1 MEKSLKNK
9 KGFTLTELIVVI
21 AIIGI
26 LAAVL
31 IPSIT
36 SYIRNA
42 KESAAIQDASAMYQ
56 ELIAE
61 VNVTDDIYET
71 LTTNKYYI
79 VETLTTNK
87 YYNVETDRRYYVL
100 LENGSCNVSPLKDN
114 SVVDAASAA
123 TEFNIEGVS
132 TFFVLRKVNEAYCVL
147 ELSKKDTTWIES
159 QTPVYPTQ
167 TQTE

>member
-79 VETLTTNK
+79 VET
-87 YYNVETDRRYYVL
+87 DGGYYVL
-100 LENGSCNVSPLKDN
+100 LENGSCNVSPLKVN

-132 TFFVLRKVNEAYCVL
+132 TFFVLRKVNEAYRVL
-147 ELSKKDTTWIES
+147 ELSKENTTWTES
-159 QTPVYPTQ
+159 QTPIYPTQ

>member
-79 VETLTTNK
+79 VET
-87 YYNVETDRRYYVL
+87 DGGYYVL
-100 LENGSCNVSPLKDN
+100 LENGSCNVSPKK
-114 SVVDAASAA
+114 VVDAAAA
-123 TEFNIEGVS
+123 ANEFNIDGVS
-132 TFFVLRKVNEAYCVL
+132 TFFVLRKGNDEEYSVL
-147 ELSKKDTTWIES
+147 ELTKKGTTWIES
-159 QTPVYPTQ
+159 KTSVYP
-167 TQTE
+167 E

>member
-79 VETLTTNK
+79 VET
-87 YYNVETDRRYYVL
+87 DGGYYVL
-100 LENGSCNVSPLKDN
+100 LENGSCNVSPKK
-114 SVVDAASAA
+114 VVDAAVAA
-123 TEFNIEGVS
+123 NEFNIDGVS
-132 TFFVLRKVNEAYCVL
+132 TFFVLRKVNEEYRVL
-147 ELSKKDTTWIES
+147 ELTKEGTTWTES
-159 QTPVYPTQ
+159 QTSVYPEQ
-167 TQTE
+167 TV

>member
-79 VETLTTNK
+79 VET
-87 YYNVETDRRYYVL
+87 DGGYYVL

-123 TEFNIEGVS
+123 AEFNIEGVS
-132 TFFVLRKVNEAYCVL
+132 TFFVLRKVNEAYRVL
-147 ELSKKDTTWIES
+147 ELSKESTTWTES
-159 QTPVYPTQ
+159 QTPIYPTQ

>member
-79 VETLTTNK
+79 VET
-87 YYNVETDRRYYVL
+87 DGGYYVL
-100 LENGSCNVSPLKDN
+100 LENGSCNVSPKK
-114 SVVDAASAA
+114 VVDAAAA
-123 TEFNIEGVS
+123 ANEFNIDGVS
-132 TFFVLRKVNEAYCVL
+132 TFFVLRKGKVNEEYRVL
-147 ELSKKDTTWIES
+147 KLTKEGTTWRPES
-159 QTPVYPTQ
+159 QTSVYP
-167 TQTE
+167 E

>member
-79 VETLTTNK
+79 VK
-87 YYNVETDRRYYVL
+87 TDGGYYVL
-100 LENGSCNVSPLKDN
+100 LENGSCNVSPKK
-114 SVVDAASAA
+114 VVDAAAA
-123 TEFNIEGVS
+123 ANEFNIDGVS
-132 TFFVLRKVNEAYCVL
+132 TFFVLRKGNDEEYRVL
-147 ELSKKDTTWIES
+147 ELTKGTTWIES
-159 QTPVYPTQ
+159 KTSVYP
-167 TQTE
+167 E

>member
-79 VETLTTNK
+79 VET
-87 YYNVETDRRYYVL
+87 DGGYYVL
-100 LENGSCNVSPLKDN
+100 LENGSYNVSPLKDN

-123 TEFNIEGVS
+123 AEFNIEGVS
-132 TFFVLRKVNEAYCVL
+132 TFFVLRKVNEAYRVL
-147 ELSKKDTTWIES
+147 ELSKENTTWTES
-159 QTPVYPTQ
+159 QTPIYPTQ

>member
-1 MEKSLKNK
+1 
-9 KGFTLTELIVVI
+9 
-21 AIIGI
+21 
-26 LAAVL
+26 
-31 IPSIT
+31 
-36 SYIRNA
+36 
-42 KESAAIQDASAMYQ
+42 MYQ

-79 VETLTTNK
+79 VET
-87 YYNVETDRRYYVL
+87 DGGYYVL

-132 TFFVLRKVNEAYCVL
+132 TFFVLRKVNEAYRVL
-147 ELSKKDTTWIES
+147 ELSKENTTWTES
-159 QTPVYPTQ
+159 QTPIYSTQ

>member
-79 VETLTTNK
+79 VK
-87 YYNVETDRRYYVL
+87 TDGGYYVL
-100 LENGSCNVSPLKDN
+100 LENGSCNVSPKK
-114 SVVDAASAA
+114 VVDAAAA
-123 TEFNIEGVS
+123 ANEFNIDGVS
-132 TFFVLRKVNEAYCVL
+132 TFFVLRKGNEEYRVL
-147 ELSKKDTTWIES
+147 ELTKKGTTWIES
-159 QTPVYPTQ
+159 KTSVYP
-167 TQTE
+167 E

>member
-79 VETLTTNK
+79 VET
-87 YYNVETDRRYYVL
+87 DGRYYVL

-132 TFFVLRKVNEAYCVL
+132 TFFVLRKENEAYRVL
-147 ELSKKDTTWIES
+147 ELSKENTTWTES
-159 QTPVYPTQ
+159 KTPVYQTQ

>member
-1 MEKSLKNK
+1 MKNK

-79 VETLTTNK
+79 VET
-87 YYNVETDRRYYVL
+87 DGGYYVL

-132 TFFVLRKVNEAYCVL
+132 TFFVLRKVNEAYRVL
-147 ELSKKDTTWIES
+147 ELSKENTTWTES

>member
-79 VETLTTNK
+79 VET
-87 YYNVETDRRYYVL
+87 DGGYYVL

-114 SVVDAASAA
+114 SVVNAASAA

-132 TFFVLRKVNEAYCVL
+132 TFFVLRKVNEAYRVL
-147 ELSKKDTTWIES
+147 ELSKENTTWTES

>member
-79 VETLTTNK
+79 VET
-87 YYNVETDRRYYVL
+87 DGGYYVL

-123 TEFNIEGVS
+123 TEFDIEGVS
-132 TFFVLRKVNEAYCVL
+132 TFFVLRKVNEAYRVL
-147 ELSKKDTTWIES
+147 ELSKENTTWTES
-159 QTPVYPTQ
+159 QTPIYPTQ

>member
-1 MEKSLKNK
+1 M
-9 KGFTLTELIVVI
+9 IVVI

-79 VETLTTNK
+79 VET
-87 YYNVETDRRYYVL
+87 DGGYYVL

-132 TFFVLRKVNEAYCVL
+132 TFFVLRKVNEAYRVL
-147 ELSKKDTTWIES
+147 ELSKESTTWTES
-159 QTPVYPTQ
+159 QTPIYPTQ

>member
-79 VETLTTNK
+79 VET
-87 YYNVETDRRYYVL
+87 DGGYYVL

-132 TFFVLRKVNEAYCVL
+132 TFFVLRKVNEAYRVL
-147 ELSKKDTTWIES
+147 ELSKENTTWIES
-159 QTPVYPTQ
+159 QTPIYPTQ

>member
-79 VETLTTNK
+79 VK
-87 YYNVETDRRYYVL
+87 TDGGYYVL
-100 LENGSCNVSPLKDN
+100 LENGSCNVSPKK
-114 SVVDAASAA
+114 VVDAAAA
-123 TEFNIEGVS
+123 ANEFNIDGVS
-132 TFFVLRKVNEAYCVL
+132 TFFVLRKGNDEEYHVL
-147 ELSKKDTTWIES
+147 ELTKEGTTWIES
-159 QTPVYPTQ
+159 KPSVYP
-167 TQTE
+167 E

>member
-1 MEKSLKNK
+1 MGKLLKNK

-79 VETLTTNK
+79 VET
-87 YYNVETDRRYYVL
+87 DGGYYVL
-100 LENGSCNVSPLKDN
+100 LENGSCNVSPKK
-114 SVVDAASAA
+114 VVDAAAA
-123 TEFNIEGVS
+123 ANEFNIDGVS
-132 TFFVLRKVNEAYCVL
+132 TFFVLRKVNEEYRVL
-147 ELSKKDTTWIES
+147 ELTKEGTTWTES
-159 QTPVYPTQ
+159 QTSVYPEQ
-167 TQTE
+167 TV

>member
-79 VETLTTNK
+79 VET
-87 YYNVETDRRYYVL
+87 DGGYYVL

-123 TEFNIEGVS
+123 AEFNIEGVS
-132 TFFVLRKVNEAYCVL
+132 TFFVLRKVNEAYRVL
-147 ELSKKDTTWIES
+147 ELSKENTTWTES

-167 TQTE
+167 TQIE

>member
-79 VETLTTNK
+79 VET
-87 YYNVETDRRYYVL
+87 DGGYYVL
-100 LENGSCNVSPLKDN
+100 LENGSCNVSPKK
-114 SVVDAASAA
+114 VVNAAAA
-123 TEFNIEGVS
+123 ANEFNIDGVS
-132 TFFVLRKVNEAYCVL
+132 TFFVLRKGNDEEYRVL
-147 ELSKKDTTWIES
+147 ELTKEGTTWIES
-159 QTPVYPTQ
+159 QTSVYP
-167 TQTE
+167 E

>member
-1 MEKSLKNK
+1 MGKLLKNK

-79 VETLTTNK
+79 VET
-87 YYNVETDRRYYVL
+87 DGGYYVL
-100 LENGSCNVSPLKDN
+100 LENGSCNVSPKK
-114 SVVDAASAA
+114 VVDAAAA
-123 TEFNIEGVS
+123 ANEFNIDGVS
-132 TFFVLRKVNEAYCVL
+132 TFFVLRKVNEEYRVL
-147 ELSKKDTTWIES
+147 ELTKEGTTWPKP
-159 QTPVYPTQ
+159 QTPVYPEQ
-167 TQTE
+167 TV

>member
-79 VETLTTNK
+79 VK
-87 YYNVETDRRYYVL
+87 TDGGYYVL
-100 LENGSCNVSPLKDN
+100 LENGSCNVPPKK
-114 SVVDAASAA
+114 VVNAAAA
-123 TEFNIEGVS
+123 ANEFNIDGVS
-132 TFFVLRKVNEAYCVL
+132 TFFVLRKVNEEYRVL
-147 ELSKKDTTWIES
+147 ELTKEGTTWIES
-159 QTPVYPTQ
+159 QTSVYPEQ
-167 TQTE
+167 TV

>member
-1 MEKSLKNK
+1 M
-9 KGFTLTELIVVI
+9 
-21 AIIGI
+21 
-26 LAAVL
+26 L

-79 VETLTTNK
+79 VET
-87 YYNVETDRRYYVL
+87 DGGYYVL

-132 TFFVLRKVNEAYCVL
+132 TFFVLRKVNEAYRVL
-147 ELSKKDTTWIES
+147 ELSKENTTWTES
-159 QTPVYPTQ
+159 QTPIYPTQ

>member
-1 MEKSLKNK
+1 MLS
-9 KGFTLTELIVVI
+9 
-21 AIIGI
+21 

-79 VETLTTNK
+79 VET
-87 YYNVETDRRYYVL
+87 DGGYYVL

-132 TFFVLRKVNEAYCVL
+132 TFFVLRKVNEAYRVL
-147 ELSKKDTTWIES
+147 ELSKENTTWTES
-159 QTPVYPTQ
+159 QTPIYPTQ

>member
-79 VETLTTNK
+79 VEI
-87 YYNVETDRRYYVL
+87 DGGYYVL

-132 TFFVLRKVNEAYCVL
+132 TFFVLRKENEAYRVS
-147 ELSKKDTTWIES
+147 ELSKENTTWTES
-159 QTPVYPTQ
+159 QTPPIYSTQ

>member
-79 VETLTTNK
+79 VET
-87 YYNVETDRRYYVL
+87 DGGYYVL

-123 TEFNIEGVS
+123 AEFNIEGVS
-132 TFFVLRKVNEAYCVL
+132 TFFVLRKVNEAYRVL
-147 ELSKKDTTWIES
+147 ELSKENTTWTES

>member
-1 MEKSLKNK
+1 MEKLLKNK

-79 VETLTTNK
+79 VET
-87 YYNVETDRRYYVL
+87 DGGYYVL

-132 TFFVLRKVNEAYCVL
+132 TFFVLRKVNEAYRVL
-147 ELSKKDTTWIES
+147 ELSKENTTWTES

>member
-1 MEKSLKNK
+1 MKNK

-79 VETLTTNK
+79 VET
-87 YYNVETDRRYYVL
+87 DGGYYVL

-132 TFFVLRKVNEAYCVL
+132 TFFVLRKVNEAYRVL
-147 ELSKKDTTWIES
+147 ELSKENTTWTES
-159 QTPVYPTQ
+159 QTPIYPTQ

>member
-79 VETLTTNK
+79 VK
-87 YYNVETDRRYYVL
+87 TDGGYYVL
-100 LENGSCNVSPLKDN
+100 LENGSCNVSPKK
-114 SVVDAASAA
+114 VVDAAAA
-123 TEFNIEGVS
+123 ANEFNIDGVS
-132 TFFVLRKVNEAYCVL
+132 TFFVLRKGNDEEYHVL
-147 ELSKKDTTWIES
+147 ELTKEGTTWTES
-159 QTPVYPTQ
+159 QTSVYPEQ
-167 TQTE
+167 TV

>member
-26 LAAVL
+26 LASVL

-79 VETLTTNK
+79 VET
-87 YYNVETDRRYYVL
+87 DGGYYVL

-132 TFFVLRKVNEAYCVL
+132 TFFVLRKVNEAYRVL
-147 ELSKKDTTWIES
+147 ELSKENTTWTES

>member
-1 MEKSLKNK
+1 MYKRQ
-9 KGFTLTELIVVI
+9 ELIVVI

-79 VETLTTNK
+79 VET
-87 YYNVETDRRYYVL
+87 DGGYYVL

-132 TFFVLRKVNEAYCVL
+132 TFFVLRKVNEAYRVL
-147 ELSKKDTTWIES
+147 ELSKENTTWTES

>member
-1 MEKSLKNK
+1 M
-9 KGFTLTELIVVI
+9 IVVI

-79 VETLTTNK
+79 VET
-87 YYNVETDRRYYVL
+87 DGGYYVL

-132 TFFVLRKVNEAYCVL
+132 TFFVLRKVNEAYRVL
-147 ELSKKDTTWIES
+147 ELSKEDTTWTES

>member
-9 KGFTLTELIVVI
+9 NGFTLTELIVVI

-79 VETLTTNK
+79 VES
-87 YYNVETDRRYYVL
+87 DGGYYVL
-100 LENGSCNVSPLKDN
+100 LENGSCNVSPKK
-114 SVVDAASAA
+114 VVDAVAA
-123 TEFNIEGVS
+123 ANEFNIDGVS
-132 TFFVLRKVNEAYCVL
+132 TFFVLRKVNEEYRVL
-147 ELSKKDTTWIES
+147 ELTKEGTTWPGPES
-159 QTPVYPTQ
+159 LTSVYPK
-167 TQTE
+167 

>member
-79 VETLTTNK
+79 VET
-87 YYNVETDRRYYVL
+87 DGGYYVL
-100 LENGSCNVSPLKDN
+100 LENGSCNVSPKK
-114 SVVDAASAA
+114 VVDAAAA
-123 TEFNIEGVS
+123 ANEFNIDGVS
-132 TFFVLRKVNEAYCVL
+132 TFFVLRKGNDEEYRVL
-147 ELSKKDTTWIES
+147 ELTKEGTTWTES
-159 QTPVYPTQ
+159 QTSVYPEQ
-167 TQTE
+167 TV

>member
-79 VETLTTNK
+79 VET
-87 YYNVETDRRYYVL
+87 DGGYYVL

-114 SVVDAASAA
+114 SVVDVASAA
-123 TEFNIEGVS
+123 AEFNIEGVS
-132 TFFVLRKVNEAYCVL
+132 TFFVLRKLNEAYRVL
-147 ELSKKDTTWIES
+147 ELSKENTTWTES
-159 QTPVYPTQ
+159 ETPIYPTQ

>member
-1 MEKSLKNK
+1 MGKLLKNK

-79 VETLTTNK
+79 VET
-87 YYNVETDRRYYVL
+87 DGGYYVL
-100 LENGSCNVSPLKDN
+100 LENGSCNVSPKK
-114 SVVDAASAA
+114 VVDAAAA
-123 TEFNIEGVS
+123 ANEFNIDGVS
-132 TFFVLRKVNEAYCVL
+132 TFFVLRKVNEEYRVL
-147 ELSKKDTTWIES
+147 ELTKEGTTWTES
-159 QTPVYPTQ
+159 QTSVYP
-167 TQTE
+167 E

>member
-61 VNVTDDIYET
+61 ANVTDDIYET

-79 VETLTTNK
+79 VET
-87 YYNVETDRRYYVL
+87 DGGYYVL

-132 TFFVLRKVNEAYCVL
+132 TFFVLRKVNEAYRVL
-147 ELSKKDTTWIES
+147 ELSKENTTWTES

>member
-9 KGFTLTELIVVI
+9 KGFTLTELIVDI

-79 VETLTTNK
+79 VET
-87 YYNVETDRRYYVL
+87 DGGYYVL

-132 TFFVLRKVNEAYCVL
+132 TFFVLRKVNEAYRVL
-147 ELSKKDTTWIES
+147 ELSKENTTWTES
-159 QTPVYPTQ
+159 QTPIYPTQ

>member
-79 VETLTTNK
+79 VET
-87 YYNVETDRRYYVL
+87 DGGYYVL

-114 SVVDAASAA
+114 SVVDAA

-132 TFFVLRKVNEAYCVL
+132 TFFVLRKENEAYRVL
-147 ELSKKDTTWIES
+147 ELSKENTTWTGS
-159 QTPVYPTQ
+159 QTPIYSTQ

>member
-9 KGFTLTELIVVI
+9 KGFTLAELIVVI

-79 VETLTTNK
+79 VET
-87 YYNVETDRRYYVL
+87 DGGYYVL

-132 TFFVLRKVNEAYCVL
+132 TFFVLRKVNEAYRVL
-147 ELSKKDTTWIES
+147 ELSKENTTWTES

>member
-1 MEKSLKNK
+1 MEKKSLKNK

-79 VETLTTNK
+79 VET
-87 YYNVETDRRYYVL
+87 DGGYYVL

-123 TEFNIEGVS
+123 AEFNIEGVS
-132 TFFVLRKVNEAYCVL
+132 TFFVLRKVNEAYRVL
-147 ELSKKDTTWIES
+147 ELSKENTTWTES